1 MSGSDVIT
9 LKNGLE
15 IKRGEAERI
24 LEAVG
29 KLNPDFTIRRK
40 KLMIDAMLLFFGPL
54 FAAYYIVTREGA
66 ILLYVGLFSAI
77 SGLHG
82 LQRYLDLSK
91 ELRELKSRVG
101 EDELREIVGELKGF
115 VAHEA

>member
-1 MSGSDVIT
+1 MT
-9 LKNGLE
+9 
-15 IKRGEAERI
+15 
-24 LEAVG
+24 
-29 KLNPDFTIRRK
+29 DF
-40 KLMIDAMLLFFGPL
+40 MLFLFGPL
-54 FAAYYIVTREGA
+54 FAAYYIVTGKGA

-91 ELRELKSRVG
+91 ELRELKSRLG
-101 EDELREIVGELKGF
+101 EEELKDILYEIKGF